1 MFCLFMPHRLE
12 DYCFV
17 RLQGFHL
24 IFSSECPIWHSP
36 YTQETRVQSL
46 DREYPLEKATATHS
60 SIPAW
65 RIPWT
70 EETGKN
76 RYDYKLML
84 ISVRWKLNKYLE
96 KTKQKKKKKN
106 RVSLVTQTVKNLP
119 AMPETWVHSLGRE
132 YPLKEET
139 ATHSSTL
146 AGRIPWTEEPDG
158 LQSTGSHGVRQDW
171 VTIPTELVSLRSFM
185 NNVALWWPEIFR
197 LASWM
202 CKRYT
207 YITVYL
213 KITSKF

>member
-1 MFCLFMPHRLE
+1 MPHCLE

-36 YTQETRVQSL
+36 YTQETRIQSL

-70 EETGKN
+70 EGAGKN
-76 RYDYKLML
+76 RYDYKLIL
-84 ISVRWKLNKYLE
+84 VSVRWKLKKYLE
-96 KTKQKKKKKN
+96 KIKQKKKKTTGFSWWLKQWRICLQCQRPGFN
-106 RVSLVTQTVKNLP
+106 P
-119 AMPETWVHSLGRE
+119 WVGN
-132 YPLKEET
+132 
-139 ATHSSTL
+139 
-146 AGRIPWTEEPDG
+146 IPWRRKRQPTLVPLPRELHGQRRLTGYSPRDPKESDRTESDP
-158 LQSTGSHGVRQDW
+158 QNW
-171 VTIPTELVSLRSFM
+171 LVSRSFM